1 MARERNDVET
11 YMPLVIEKYLGDT
24 QHLTTL
30 QHGAYLLLLMAY
42 WRRGG
47 ALPAD
52 DGRLASIA
60 KMTPQEWKKA
70 RPVLAEFFEE
80 RDGAWWQKR
89 AEQELERARKKS
101 AAAAASARARWGNDA
116 SGDASA
122 HANALR
128 PDMREGCGD
137 DAPPSSIQVEA
148 NASTIFPASRRKS
161 PGTPLPSDWG
171 PTDAHRQKAAALG
184 VDCDFQAEKFKAW
197 AEAKDARNVK
207 WDRAFDNWLLNSKGH
222 GNGGKQ
228 GQSGRGRAAEQWDA
242 RRRGAALSA
251 GYRCGPDG
259 VWYAPDGSVVGD
271 PAGEGAT
278 PGH

>member
-1 MARERNDVET
+1 MSRSSKSVES
-11 YMPLVIEKYLGDT
+11 YMPLWIADYLADT
-24 QHLTTL
+24 QHLTRDE
-30 QHGAYLLLLMAY
+30 HGAYLLLLMAY
-42 WRRGG
+42 WRKGEP
-47 ALPAD
+47 LAD
-52 DGRLASIA
+52 DDRKLAAIA
-60 KMTPQEWKKA
+60 KASPAEWRRL
-70 RPVLAEFFEE
+70 RPVLSEFFQVG
-80 RDGAWWQKR
+80 DGVWKQKR
-89 AEQELERARKKS
+89 VDAEL
-101 AAAAASARARWGNDA
+101 ARAKAIRAKRSEAGAKGADGRWQTDDKPMANAMANAWQNDA
-116 SGDASA
+116 ISPS
-122 HANALR
+122 
-128 PDMREGCGD
+128 
-137 DAPPSSIQVEA
+137 PPPVEA